1 MRMNSYAYYLHQTLG
16 AGSIVKLQ
24 GTDFR
29 ACRLQLN
36 YNPNMNSD
44 SYQTEI
50 LEVAQSAINYRKWL
64 ASLTF
69 PYLGD
74 NPLEFGSG
82 IGDYAEVWLEL
93 GCPRITVSENS
104 LSRIELLKQKFSN
117 NPSIQ
122 VAHLDV
128 EKIDFKMDGYTAVVS
143 LNVIEHLENDLSA
156 IRNIRNVLSPGG
168 YFVAFTPAFPLL
180 MSRFDRSVG
189 HHRRYTKR
197 TALALL
203 NSAEFEVISVKYVNS
218 VGWFA
223 WFFAMRI
230 LQINPSEGSLL
241 KIWDKLMIPIV
252 RKIESR
258 VTPPFG
264 QSLLIVGR
272 VPSS

>member
-1 MRMNSYAYYLHQTLG
+1 MN
-16 AGSIVKLQ
+16 
-24 GTDFR
+24 
-29 ACRLQLN
+29 N
-36 YNPNMNSD
+36 E

-50 LEVAQSAINYRKWL
+50 LEVARSAANYRKWL
-64 ASLTF
+64 AFLTF
-69 PYLGD
+69 PYLGV

-82 IGDYAEVWLEL
+82 IGDYADEWLEL
-93 GCPRITVSENS
+93 GCPRITISENS

-117 NPSIQ
+117 NPFIQ
-122 VAHLDV
+122 VTHLDV
-128 EKIDFKMDGYTAVVS
+128 EKIDLITGGYSAVVS
-143 LNVIEHLENDLSA
+143 LNVIEHLENDLAA
-156 IRNIRNVLSPGG
+156 IRNIHNVLSPGG
-168 YFVAFTPAFPLL
+168 YFVAFTPAFPIL

-230 LQINPSEGSLL
+230 LQISPSDGRLL
-241 KIWDKLMIPIV
+241 KIWDTLIIPIV
-252 RKIESR
+252 RKFESR

-264 QSLLIVGR
+264 QSLLMVGR
-272 VPSS
+272 KSSF